1 MVLQIN
7 IAIDRTVVITGKKG
21 KLMSVRFYNCRILTM
36 KDNSITEGEL
46 WTDNDRIS
54 YIGPSKDASD
64 KKFDR
69 EIDCKGNLLMP
80 GLKNAHTHS
89 AMTFSRSLADEYC
102 LNDWLHKAI
111 FPREAKLTPEAVYW
125 FSKLAYAEYLAGGVT
140 ACFDMYFHREE
151 NARAAVETGFRHV
164 FCGAANDF
172 GGFESLEK
180 YYNELNSYDPLV
192 SFIFGFHAEYTTCE
206 DNLKYMSEL
215 AHKYEAPV
223 FTHISETTEEVE
235 GCKERYGVTPAVLF
249 DKLGIFDFGGGGFHC
264 VWFTDEDRDIF
275 KKRGLWSVFNACS
288 NLKLASGI
296 TPVYKFIEND
306 MKIAIGTD
314 GAGSNNALS
323 MFREMYLDTVL
334 SNVETHNAAAV
345 DPFVILKA
353 GTSGGAQ
360 CMGLKDSD
368 VLAEGKKADIIM
380 IDMNKPSMQP
390 ENNIVRNLIYSAD
403 NSVVKMTMI
412 DGKILYEDGKYT
424 TIDLDEV
431 IRESN
436 KFMQG
441 LSDI

>member
-1 MVLQIN
+1 
-7 IAIDRTVVITGKKG
+7 
-21 KLMSVRFYNCRILTM
+21 MSVRFYNARILSM
-36 KDNSITEGEL
+36 KDQSITEGEL
-46 WTDNDRIS
+46 CVDNDRIS
-54 YIGPSKDASD
+54 YIGPAVEHKD
-64 KKFDR
+64 KVFDR

-102 LNDWLHKAI
+102 LNDWLFKAI
-111 FPREAKLTPEAVYW
+111 FPREDKLTPEAVYW
-125 FSKLAYAEYLAGGVT
+125 FSKLAYADYLSGGIT
-140 ACFDMYFHREE
+140 SCFDMYFHRE
-151 NARAAVETGFRHV
+151 ASAKAAVETGFRHV

-172 GGFESLEK
+172 GGFESLEE
-180 YYNELNSYDPLV
+180 YYKTLNDYDPLV
-192 SFIFGFHAEYTTCE
+192 SFILGFHAEYTTCE
-206 DNLKYMSEL
+206 DNLKFMSEL

-223 FTHISETTEEVE
+223 FTHISETKDEVE

-264 VWFTDEDRDIF
+264 TWLTDEDRDIF
-275 KKRGLWSVFNACS
+275 KNRGLWSVFNACS

-296 TPVYKFIEND
+296 TPVYKFIEKD

-345 DPFVILKA
+345 DPFTILKA
-353 GTSGGAQ
+353 GTTGGAL
-360 CMGLKDSD
+360 CMGLNDSD
-368 VLAEGKKADIIM
+368 VLDVGKKADIIM

-390 ENNIVRNLIYSAD
+390 ENNIPRNIVYSAD

-412 DGKILYEDGKYT
+412 DGKILYEDGKFT
-424 TIDLDEV
+424 SIDMDEV
-431 IRESN
+431 IKNAQEL
-436 KFMQG
+436 MEG
-441 LSDI
+441 LSEV